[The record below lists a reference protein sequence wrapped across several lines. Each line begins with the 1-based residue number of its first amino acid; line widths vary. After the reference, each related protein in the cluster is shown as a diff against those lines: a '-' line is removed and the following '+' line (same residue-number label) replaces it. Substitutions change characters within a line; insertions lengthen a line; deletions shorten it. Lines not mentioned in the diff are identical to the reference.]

1 MTEPRTAVGKETREV
16 VDIQRRGRNEASSAE
31 ANASTRTTETATTAG
46 LAPMGVVRAAQ
57 STKMGAKIPTPAA
70 TV

>member
-1 MTEPRTAVGKETREV
+1 MTEPRTAVGKETRNV

-31 ANASTRTTETATTAG
+31 ANASARTTETAITAG

-57 STKMGAKIPTPAA
+57 SRKMGAKIPTAAA

>member
-1 MTEPRTAVGKETREV
+1 MSEENQRQA
-16 VDIQRRGRNEASSAE
+16 VDIQCRGRNEASNAEVSA
-31 ANASTRTTETATTAG
+31 SPRTTETATSTG

-57 STKMGAKIPTPAA
+57 STKMGAKIPAPAA